1 MKKSQRLNIVYVL
14 TLFTMIGSANAAII
28 TGDDTS
34 ITGTD
39 QSYTQTRALSS
50 SSFSGVALTLDVL
63 GDPVKIR
70 PDENFNYYVD
80 GASSESPRPDSHISL
95 WLLLLVA
102 SVFGILS
109 EAFHRGSFNR

>member
-1 MKKSQRLNIVYVL
+1 MKKLQLLVIVCAL
-14 TLFTMIGSANAAII
+14 TLFALIGSADAAII

-39 QSYTQTRALSS
+39 QSYAQTRALSS

-63 GDPVKIR
+63 GDSGQIR
-70 PDENFNYYVD
+70 SDENFKFAD
-80 GASSESPRPDSHISL
+80 TSSVSPRPDSHISL

-102 SVFGILS
+102 SVFGVLS